1 MKSIDFEKPQAR
13 APKQDSRAGTKEP
26 TPTEAWIQVTQVK
39 GKSKVFKNVQMKYNT
54 DTSIEIYQDVLRCIK
69 RYQYIRIYED
79 N

>member
-39 GKSKVFKNVQMKYNT
+39 GKSKVFKNVQIKY
-54 DTSIEIYQDVLRCIK
+54 
-69 RYQYIRIYED
+69 RYI